1 MAALSV
7 ETIRNRVSQW
17 LRSLEAEP
25 YGSHQLPAI
34 PSPRLL
40 QDTDTWRPSGGHL
53 ARIQDEKEYKN
64 ISDEWGLAP
73 YYYEGPGAYELQ
85 HVHGMCG
92 CRYLTL
98 RRVAVLIAP
107 NIKSLDVED
116 CQEPVWA
123 PDIRAAERWQA
134 PEEMYAGIAGP
145 KEVRAAADGG
155 NRQ

>member
-7 ETIRNRVSQW
+7 EMIRNRVSQW

-25 YGSHQLPAI
+25 YGNHVLPAI

-40 QDTDTWRPSGGHL
+40 QDTHTWRPSGGHL
-53 ARIQDEKEYKN
+53 ARIQDEQEYKN
-64 ISDEWGLAP
+64 TSEAWGLAP

-98 RRVAVLIAP
+98 RRVAVLVEP
-107 NIKSLDVED
+107 NIQSLAVED

-123 PDIRAAERWQA
+123 PDIRAAVRWLA
-134 PEEMYAGIAGP
+134 PQDLYAGLAGQEQASTAP
-145 KEVRAAADGG
+145 GSG
-155 NRQ
+155 TRQ